1 MSLPH
6 NVSLLAARRGKNAS
20 GSSLGETADSLSR
33 EFLGAGAGQSADVT
47 YLKDL
52 ASRPY
57 RGVTLLRRSLSDGI
71 SFAQTALAAL
81 EAMQG
86 HLIEMKQLAEESLR
100 ANPAPQ
106 ARVQLNEAYSERRKA
121 LRPLAETTAF
131 AGKRML
137 TDEKNGM
144 TFQIGAEAGQTLTVP
159 GVRVDAATLGETAW
173 QVLVGGRPRLTSR
186 EQIALP
192 DAEAHLT
199 IQGHLVNLEAATSL
213 GGVVDAINALADKT
227 GVTATRAEGN
237 PLWLWRAKDT
247 ATDEPPRVGRGSPL
261 AATLGL
267 GAYQTDPDF
276 RLALEDTS
284 VATWGDA
291 AHALKAVGQAI
302 SALLPL
308 LPRYEAAV
316 DRFAAVVAFKEAEAE
331 QNSWMRPGV
340 LEARRARHASGDAQA
355 IIKARRSY
363 AVEIQG
369 NSTPTIVLSVLGAR

>member
-20 GSSLGETADSLSR
+20 GSSLGETVDSLSR

-52 ASRPY
+52 AARPY

-86 HLIEMKQLAEESLR
+86 HLIEMKQLAEESLG

-121 LRPLAETTAF
+121 LRPLVETTAF

-144 TFQIGAEAGQTLTVP
+144 TFQIGSEAGQTLTVP
-159 GVRVDAATLGETAW
+159 GARVDATTLGETAW
-173 QVLVGGRPRLTSR
+173 QVLIGGRPRPAPQTQAGPSVAGT
-186 EQIALP
+186 ALS
-192 DAEAHLT
+192 
-199 IQGHLVNLEAATSL
+199 IQDVDVPMEGVTSL
-213 GGVVDAINALADKT
+213 AAVVDAINALAEET

-237 PLWLWRAKDT
+237 PIWLWRSKEEP
-247 ATDEPPRVGRGSPL
+247 TDEPPRVGKGSAV
-261 AATLGL
+261 AASLGL
-267 GAYQTDPDF
+267 GAYQVDPDF
-276 RLALEDTS
+276 RLSLQHS
-284 VATWGDA
+284 SIATWGDA
-291 AHALKAVGQAI
+291 VHALKTIGKALAAIEPIHRQYDYLAV
-302 SALLPL
+302 
-308 LPRYEAAV
+308 
-316 DRFAAVVAFKEAEAE
+316 RFAAVVEFAEAEAE
-331 QNSWMRPGV
+331 LQDKRGRRTPPEKRARAELEQARALV
-340 LEARRARHASGDAQA
+340 LEEPGYAAR
-355 IIKARRSY
+355 
-363 AVEIQG
+363 IQG
-369 NSTPTIVLSVLGAR
+369 NSTSSTVLSLLGAR